1 MSINLVKLIGL
12 LSLLI
17 ILFGAV
23 FSGINAPQ
31 DFTASLASVQFSQQ
45 NESFFVDSNTSLVLE
60 SPELCL
66 IEKNSLMPA
75 SPLVTVN
82 PQVLGSFLGESA
94 DISEQRREISEYII
108 EEDDT
113 LSSVAEKFNIS
124 LDTVLWANDLTKT
137 SKIKIGQKLIILPVS
152 GVLHLVKSGDTL
164 SEITEDYKANTEEII
179 YFNELSETGEIFIG
193 DVLIIPNGKM
203 PAKKTYY
210 PNIPLTD
217 SYFILPTQGIISQ
230 GLHYYNAIDVANKC
244 GTPILAAAGGTIQ
257 KVGYNTWPAG
267 NYVRILHPNGV
278 VTLYGHLSKISVKN
292 GEIVAQGEVIGYMGN
307 TGLSTG
313 CHLHFDVRGAKN
325 PLSKYSL
332 GSAISWK

>member
-23 FSGINAPQ
+23 FNGINSSQ
-31 DFTASLASVQFSQQ
+31 DFTTSLVSVQFSSQ
-45 NESFFVDSNTSLVLE
+45 NESFFVNSNNSLVLE

-82 PQVLGSFLGESA
+82 PQVLGSFLGENA
-94 DISEQRREISEYII
+94 DLSEQRREISEYII
-108 EEDDT
+108 EDGDT
-113 LSSVAEKFNIS
+113 LSSIADKFGIS
-124 LDTVLWANDLTKT
+124 LETVLWANNLTKSST
-137 SKIKIGQKLIILPVS
+137 IKIGQKLVILPVS

-164 SEITEDYKANTEEII
+164 SEISEDYKADMEEII
-179 YFNELSETGEIFIG
+179 YFNELEDTGEIFIG
-193 DVLIIPNGKM
+193 DVLVIPNGKM
-203 PAKKTYY
+203 PAEKTYY

-244 GTPILAAAGGTIQ
+244 GTPILAAAGGTVQ

-278 VTLYGHLSKISVKN
+278 VTLYGHLSKVSVKQ
-292 GEIVAQGEVIGYMGN
+292 GEIVAQGEVIGYMGE
-307 TGLSTG
+307 TGLTTG

-325 PLSKYSL
+325 PLSKYPL
-332 GSAISWK
+332 GSIISWK